1 MVISL
6 QGGTI
11 TEQGSFEDLRAG
23 SGYVSKLDLHS
34 ARAGGPM
41 PQATKP
47 PGQPRDYAFG
57 TERDFLRQPDL
68 DAATR
73 QAGQKGVY
81 TYYLRA
87 SGLANFAVYFALQ
100 LAWATLGNFPSRCA
114 RNLGPTLAD

>member
-11 TEQGSFEDLRAG
+11 TEQGSFEELRAG
-23 SGYVSKLDLHS
+23 SGYVSKLDLS

-87 SGLANFAVYFALQ
+87 SGLANFAVYFGLQ

-114 RNLGPTLAD
+114 GNLGPTLAD